1 MLMLCV
7 SNGVGHRDERDVD
20 FLTLF
25 ADGRCDGVPAT
36 TLTEFCNC
44 SKSNN
49 LLKMLFSKEAE
60 AAFLQRFEEVVSGY
74 QRNFHFAVF
83 W

>member
-1 MLMLCV
+1 MLKLCV
-7 SNGVGHRDERDVD
+7 SNGVEQSNERDGD
-20 FLTLF
+20 FLTLY
-25 ADGRCDGVPAT
+25 ADGRCDGVPDT
-36 TLTEFCNC
+36 LLTEFCNC

-49 LLKMLFSKEAE
+49 ILKMRLSKEAE
-60 AAFLQRFEEVVSGY
+60 AAFIQRFEEVVSGY